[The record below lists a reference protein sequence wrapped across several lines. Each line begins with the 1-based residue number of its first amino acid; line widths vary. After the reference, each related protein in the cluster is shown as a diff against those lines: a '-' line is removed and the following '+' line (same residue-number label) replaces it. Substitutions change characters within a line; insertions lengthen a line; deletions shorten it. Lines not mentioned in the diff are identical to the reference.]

1 MKRCNHSKGEIKS
14 GGHRIALEDLEKTR
28 SIFPLFSSQFNVKR
42 CTDVAYINATSSTA
56 KEPFS
61 HVINFIHEY
70 GYINCRITN
79 LK

>member
-1 MKRCNHSKGEIKS
+1 MKRCNHSKVEIKS

-56 KEPFS
+56 K
-61 HVINFIHEY
+61 
-70 GYINCRITN
+70 
-79 LK
+79 